1 MMKVIASLVIKIWKV
16 RKSWKQKK
24 KLTHQSQ
31 AIEMSFTYD
40 LLEFPLLFIYLV
52 LIWIWIA
59 YRVKITLS
67 SLTLCNPLD
76 SPRNSPGQNTGVGS
90 LSLLQRILP
99 NQGLN
104 PGFPH
109 CRRFLYQLSHQGSPI
124 LFWIVFIIFLYVLR
138 IFCLLHSLW
147 NHHFNDHVL
156 VCHLTTSVCLIS
168 PHFWKFRLFQ
178 IFSIICNYK
187 WNS

>member
-99 NQGLN
+99 IQVSN
-104 PGFPH
+104 PGLPH
-109 CRRFLYQLSHQGSPI
+109 CRQVLYQGSQVVMHNSWEFSKT
-124 LFWIVFIIFLYVLR
+124 LVLR
-138 IFCLLHSLW
+138 RYISRHS
-147 NHHFNDHVL
+147 FS
-156 VCHLTTSVCLIS
+156 TS
-168 PHFWKFRLFQ
+168 
-178 IFSIICNYK
+178 
-187 WNS
+187 